1 MKSTSI
7 RNLSGST
14 SIAYCLNLIV
24 LYHLW
29 CGSKNVAVF
38 TELYSV
44 LRVGVVK
51 TFVFDNIP
59 FKILAGPMVVGDL

>member
-1 MKSTSI
+1 MKSTST
-7 RNLSGST
+7 RRLSGSN
-14 SIAYCLNLIV
+14 SIAYYLNLIV

-44 LRVGVVK
+44 LRSSVVK
-51 TFVFDNIP
+51 TFVFDGIP
-59 FKILAGPMVVGDL
+59 LKF